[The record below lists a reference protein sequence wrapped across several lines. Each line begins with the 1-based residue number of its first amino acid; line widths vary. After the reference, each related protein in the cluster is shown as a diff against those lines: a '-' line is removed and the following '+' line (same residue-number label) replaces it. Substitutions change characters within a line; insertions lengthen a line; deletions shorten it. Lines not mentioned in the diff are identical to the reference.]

1 MPVSSPL
8 GPEATRPVTPSRF
21 AGALKQPR
29 VRNVAARSDRT
40 YNGSVYDSKAEALHA
55 FGLDALKS
63 AGKIVDWERQIR
75 FDLAVNG
82 VKICK
87 FIIDFKIVENNG
99 HVHFEYK
106 LKLKLFRALYPSLD
120 YRLVAA

>member
-1 MPVSSPL
+1 M
-8 GPEATRPVTPSRF
+8 TPSRF

-29 VRNVAARSDRT
+29 IRNVAARGDRT
-40 YNGSVYDSKAEALHA
+40 YNGTVYDSKAEALHA

-75 FDLAVNG
+75 FDLTVNG

-99 HVHFEYK
+99 HVHFEEVKGWAAPEYK